1 MPVIAVVGNKGG
13 AGKTTLSINIAS
25 GLHRRFPTVL
35 LDADPQ
41 RSSFQWREIAERDD
55 IVEVVD
61 AVDDLVETVSMCR
74 DFSEYLV
81 IDCPPSVQSEQARL
95 ALTCSDIAV
104 IPVLPSP
111 LDLWATVH
119 VEKELDWA
127 RSVNPDIKGLIVV
140 NQLES
145 RTLLSQLIRE
155 ALDEIELPV
164 AKTAITRRM
173 AFRNAMLQGCS
184 VLDAGAVANDAATDI
199 IQLVEEVLENIEEE
213 ALEYI

>member
-25 GLHRRFPTVL
+25 GMQRRCSTVL

-41 RSSFQWREIAERDD
+41 RSSFQWRELAEREDL
-55 IVEVVD
+55 VEVVD
-61 AVDDLVETVSMCR
+61 AVDDVVETVNQYR
-74 DFSEYLV
+74 DRYECV
-81 IDCPPSVQSEQARL
+81 MIDCPPSVQSEQTRH

-119 VEKELDWA
+119 VEQEIEWA
-127 RSVNPDIKGLIVV
+127 RSVNPGIKGLVVV

-145 RTLLSQLIRE
+145 RTVLSRLIHE
-155 ALDEIELPV
+155 ALQEIALPV
-164 AKTAITRRM
+164 AKTAIARRM

-184 VLDAGAVANDAATDI
+184 VLDAGAVANEAAEDI
-199 IQLVEEVLENIEEE
+199 NQLVEEVVD
-213 ALEYI
+213 YI

>member
-25 GLHRRFPTVL
+25 GMQRRFPTVL

-55 IVEVVD
+55 LVDVVD
-61 AVDDLVETVSMCR
+61 AVEDVVGTVRQYRERYECVM
-74 DFSEYLV
+74 
-81 IDCPPSVQSEQARL
+81 IDCPPSVQSEQTRQ

-119 VEKELDWA
+119 VEQELEWA
-127 RSVNPDIKGLIVV
+127 RSVNPGIKALVVV

-145 RTLLSQLIRE
+145 RTLLSRLMRE
-155 ALDEIELPV
+155 ALAEIALPV

-173 AFRNAMLQGCS
+173 AYRSAMLQGCS
-184 VLDAGAVANDAATDI
+184 VLDAGAAANDAAEDI
-199 IQLVEEVLENIEEE
+199 KQLVEEVVNCL
-213 ALEYI
+213 

>member
-25 GLHRRFPTVL
+25 GMQRRFATVL

-55 IVEVVD
+55 LVDVVD
-61 AVDDLVETVSMCR
+61 AVEDVVGTVRQYRERFECVM
-74 DFSEYLV
+74 
-81 IDCPPSVQSEQARL
+81 IDCPPSVQSEQTRQAL
-95 ALTCSDIAV
+95 ACSDIAV

-119 VEKELDWA
+119 VEQELEWA
-127 RSVNPDIKGLIVV
+127 RSVNPGIKALVVV

-145 RTLLSQLIRE
+145 RTLLSRLMRE
-155 ALDEIELPV
+155 ALAEIALPV

-173 AFRNAMLQGCS
+173 AYRNAMLQGCS
-184 VLDAGAVANDAATDI
+184 VLDAGAAANDAAEDI
-199 IQLVEEVLENIEEE
+199 KQLVEEVVNCL
-213 ALEYI
+213 